1 MPASFAWLVSFDKT
15 LVFAYLPSKCTNTF
29 PEKWRKLIVKYR
41 PIKIKIIT
49 ILQKLQTKILLYTFG
64 ASLLPILFL
73 LGAAWQFVYQPLINL
88 EKTRL
93 DDQILAFRGYT
104 SATAQGLQ
112 DVAKSFAYWT
122 DLYEAIPQRKL
133 SWIQAEVVDSL
144 LLSTSVNI
152 VQVMNRQGEILAQQG
167 EILRSPIL
175 QKKIAAMSTQGKLVQ
190 QLIAID
196 DHKLII
202 LVAAPVLRTD
212 RTGNSSGILIVGQSL
227 NQAWLEKFL
236 SFSQPTTK
244 LKIISPNGKFIISLD
259 TRNSNKS
266 EKENLSIKE
275 FLPVIKNRE
284 SLYQI
289 DRKTGENI
297 IYAPLN
303 SRGNVV
309 AIAKIQINS
318 QYFQQAYLVLTRI
331 VLIGLIL
338 AIIVCIAVANLLAKQ
353 IGVPIN
359 QLAKRSKTLAAGD
372 LDTEIP
378 GVDTGGELGQLASAY
393 QEMAASLKSL
403 VNDLENRVTERTL
416 ELDIARQTLEE
427 RVEQR
432 TEELWQK
439 NQELQTASEQLKQ
452 LNSELTVKA
461 EQLTEAL
468 SNLKKAQ
475 AQLIQTEKMSS
486 LGQLVAGVAHEINNP
501 INFIHANLSYVSTY
515 SQDLL
520 NIVKLYQQRYNDPEI
535 EKYIE
540 EIELDFI
547 TIDLPK
553 IISSM
558 QSGSDRI
565 SQIVLALRNF
575 SRLDEAEM
583 KLVNLHEGI
592 NSTLLILQNRLHLGE
607 QYPNIQ
613 VIKQYGY
620 LPLIA
625 CYPRQI
631 NQVFM
636 NLIANAIDA
645 IKEAIEN
652 KSKEKSKPFTPTI
665 IVQTQ
670 KIDAEWVKI
679 RLWNNGPIIPANVIS
694 RIFDPFFTTK
704 PVGKGTGLGLSACY
718 QIIDKH
724 GGTIDVTSDPEQG
737 TEFVILLPIKTN

>member
-1 MPASFAWLVSFDKT
+1 M
-15 LVFAYLPSKCTNTF
+15 
-29 PEKWRKLIVKYR
+29 KYR
-41 PIKIKIIT
+41 RIKIKIII
-49 ILQKLQTKILLYTFG
+49 ILQRLQTKILLYTFG

-73 LGAAWQFVYQPLINL
+73 LSAAWQFVYQPLIEL

-133 SWIQAEVVDSL
+133 SWIKTEVVDSL

-152 VQVMNRQGEILAQQG
+152 VQVMNGQGEILAQQG

-175 QKKIAAMSTQGKLVQ
+175 QEKIAAMTVPGKLVQ
-190 QLIAID
+190 QLVTID

-202 LVAAPVLRTD
+202 LVAAPVFRTD
-212 RTGNSSGILIVGQSL
+212 RTGNTPGTLIVGQSL

-244 LKIISPNGKFIISLD
+244 LKIISQNGKSIISLD
-259 TRNSNKS
+259 NKISN
-266 EKENLSIKE
+266 NLDNDYLSIKE

-284 SLYQI
+284 SLYKI
-289 DRKTGENI
+289 DQKTGENI

-338 AIIVCIAVANLLAKQ
+338 AIILCIAVANLLAKQ

-372 LDTEIP
+372 LDTPIP
-378 GVDTGGELGQLASAY
+378 GVGTGGELGQLASAY

-403 VNDLENRVTERTL
+403 VNDLENRVAERTL

-461 EQLTEAL
+461 EQLTDAL

-520 NIVKLYQQRYNDPEI
+520 NIVKLYQQRYNNPEI
-535 EKYIE
+535 EKHIE

-547 TIDLPK
+547 KIDLPK
-553 IISSM
+553 IIYSM

-607 QYPNIQ
+607 QYPSIQ

-620 LPLIA
+620 LPLVE

-636 NLIANAIDA
+636 NILANAIDA
-645 IKEAIEN
+645 IKEGLE
-652 KSKEKSKPFTPTI
+652 KQSKEKYKPFTPTI
-665 IVQTQ
+665 IIQTQ

-679 RLWNNGPIIPANVIS
+679 RFWNNGPLIPTNVIS

-724 GGTIDVTSDPEQG
+724 GGTIDVSSDHEQG
-737 TEFVILLPIKTN
+737 TEFVILLPFKTN